1 MDWYQER
8 ARRIEAAWGETVAGL
23 PIGTRVTG
31 VVIETRPFGSFV
43 ELDGWPEALGLAKVS
58 RMPHGMVLP
67 APGSGWPGR
76 CTGTRTTTT
85 RCCCGSTR
93 GHEKGPTVRWGPSS
107 QVPSRQLAVALGFS
121 AAFLA
126 SAAAVTGAAAS

>member
-8 ARRIEAAWGETVAGL
+8 ARRIEAAWGETVAEL

-67 APGSGWPGR
+67 APGEREAGEVYWH
-76 CTGTRTTTT
+76 TD
-85 RCCCGSTR
+85 
-93 GHEKGPTVRWGPSS
+93 HNH
-107 QVPSRQLAVALGFS
+107 QVLLRLDAW
-121 AAFLA
+121 
-126 SAAAVTGAAAS
+126 T